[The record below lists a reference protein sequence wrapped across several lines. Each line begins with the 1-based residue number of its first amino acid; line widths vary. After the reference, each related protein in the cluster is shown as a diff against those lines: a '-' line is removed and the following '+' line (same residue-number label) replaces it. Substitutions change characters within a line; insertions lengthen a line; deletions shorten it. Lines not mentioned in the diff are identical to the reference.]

1 MMRRKPVLALS
12 LTAAAAFAL
21 AACSSSDRSIE
32 GFPGGEA
39 PTRKP
44 DAPPF
49 VGDPIEAPPVVD
61 RYRELLVTDRAILG
75 GARIDATR
83 NDAPWSFRHAV
94 EGLAPPNEGAAF
106 VSAWLAT
113 WQSTSTGPATGSL
126 PLSARP
132 DVRTSLVCPWLRLT
146 PENACDA
153 TCSACTA
160 ENLDL
165 TRAPFRL
172 LAIVNRLDLAEG
184 QQSCDENK
192 SEARLVFVALDAKGA
207 ALPFNVIFEYG
218 AVATV
223 AGDAK
228 AWHALASLEGEPYA
242 AALER
247 ISRSVTDRGRTTLK
261 QLRTSENLGA
271 ARGTAYEL
279 RQFERGGD
287 RLVGAALTNTA
298 RDSLNGTQQLADHVL
313 DHDREI
319 AAGDNAITFAMR
331 TASST
336 MPRADFRWIDPSGID
351 PSRGGRL
358 DLFGLSTCNGCHAGH
373 RGDTTVLPFSH
384 IGANAQGDTVIS
396 KFLDDPQ
403 SRGNDELAFRERSL
417 GRRLVGACG
426 SSESS
431 YGGRFGSAGGGLERS
446 GGGPKRIH

>member
-1 MMRRKPVLALS
+1 MMRPKPMLALS
-12 LTAAAAFAL
+12 VTAAAALAL
-21 AACSSSDRSIE
+21 AACSSSDGSFD

-44 DAPPF
+44 DGPPF
-49 VGDPIEAPPVVD
+49 VTEPMPPPVFVD
-61 RYRELLVTDRAILG
+61 RHKELLVTDRAILG

-106 VSAWLAT
+106 ASAWLAT
-113 WQSTSTGPATGSL
+113 WQSTSTGPASGSL
-126 PLSARP
+126 PLTARP
-132 DVRTSLVCPWLRLT
+132 DVRASLVCPWLRLT

-153 TCSACTA
+153 TCSQCTA

-192 SEARLVFVALDAKGA
+192 AEARLVYVALDGTGA

-218 AVATV
+218 ALGTM

-228 AWHALASLEGEPYA
+228 AWHALASLSGEAYA

-247 ISRSVTDRGRTTLK
+247 ISRSVTDSGRTTLK

-271 ARGTAYEL
+271 AHGSAYEL

-287 RLVGAALTNTA
+287 RLVVAALTNTA
-298 RDSLNGTQQLADHVL
+298 PDSLNGTQQLADHVL
-313 DHDREI
+313 NHGKEI
-319 AAGDNAITFAMR
+319 ASGDNAITLAMR

-336 MPRADFRWIDPSGID
+336 MPRSDFRWSDTSGD
-351 PSRGGRL
+351 TGRGSTL

-373 RGDTTVLPFSH
+373 RGDTTRVPFSH
-384 IGANAQGDTVIS
+384 IGANAQGDTVLS
-396 KFLDDPQ
+396 RFLDDPE
-403 SRGNDELAFRERSL
+403 SRTNDELAFRERSL
-417 GRRLVGACG
+417 GRRLVGQCG

-431 YGGRFGSAGGGLERS
+431 YGGRFGAGQGGGLEKS
-446 GGGPKRIH
+446 GGPKRTH